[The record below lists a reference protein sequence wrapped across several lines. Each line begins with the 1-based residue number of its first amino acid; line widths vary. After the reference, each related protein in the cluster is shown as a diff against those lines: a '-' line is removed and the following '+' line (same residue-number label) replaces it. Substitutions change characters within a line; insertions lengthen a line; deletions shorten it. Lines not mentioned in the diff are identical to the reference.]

1 MGILINGSEFD
12 TDDEGYLLEPQLGD
26 DVPAQIAAAD
36 GLTLTDAHWTVIR
49 YLRDAYRETGH
60 TPNFRAM
67 LKELAAIDPAL
78 DNKALYDLFPMGPAK
93 QGVRIAGLPKPYG
106 KGGY

>member
-1 MGILINGSEFD
+1 MGYLINGSDHEV
-12 TDDEGYLLEPQLGD
+12 DDEGYLLEAQLGD
-26 DVPAQIAAAD
+26 DVPEVIAAAE
-36 GLTLTDAHWTVIR
+36 GITLTDAHWTVIR
-49 YLRDAYRETGH
+49 YLRDAWREHGH

-67 LKELAAIDPAL
+67 LKEIAEIDPAL

-93 QGVRIAGLPKPYG
+93 QGARIAGLPKPFG

>member
-1 MGILINGSEFD
+1 
-12 TDDEGYLLEPQLGD
+12 
-26 DVPAQIAAAD
+26 
-36 GLTLTDAHWTVIR
+36 VIR
-49 YLRDAYRETGH
+49 YLRETWREQGH

-67 LKELAAIDPAL
+67 LKELSALDPTL

-93 QGVRIAGLPKPYG
+93 QGPRIAGLPKPYG